1 MIIQMLIGSLLVL
14 FVPGLTWTYALFDN
28 REIDLIERIALAV
41 GLSMAMVPLSLFYLH
56 DLAGMRIDLENSVYV
71 VLLLTVVALCL
82 IMFRRYRSVS
92 LRNN

>member
-41 GLSMAMVPLSLFYLH
+41 GLSMALIPLSLFYLH

-71 VLLLTVVALCL
+71 VLLLTAVALCL

-92 LRNN
+92 SRNN

>member
-41 GLSMAMVPLSLFYLH
+41 GLSMAMIPLSLFYLH

-71 VLLLTVVALCL
+71 VLLLTAVALCL

-92 LRNN
+92 SRNN

>member
-41 GLSMAMVPLSLFYLH
+41 GLSMAMIPLSLFYLH